1 MKHLGLITLCYSVLA
16 LSACVTRE
24 QADAKLS
31 EGCQAGITVLL
42 PEDQKIDKVVRSEYT
57 PATEGAGFR
66 HVTIVATLEND
77 WLEEEH
83 EYQCVFDENFGL
95 FKSNHTAAI
104 MKLDTGDGRV
114 FGQAGARILGDAQDW
129 IKITNAVREAMYE

>member
-1 MKHLGLITLCYSVLA
+1 MKHSGLTLLCVSVL
-16 LSACVTRE
+16 LLGACVSRE
-24 QADAKLS
+24 QADAKLAK
-31 EGCQAGITVLL
+31 GCEAGISVLL
-42 PEDQKIDKVVRSEYT
+42 PEDQAIDKIVGSEYT

-66 HVTIVATLEND
+66 HVTIIATLEND
-77 WLEEEH
+77 WLEEEY

-95 FKSNHTAAI
+95 FNSSHTAAI

-129 IKITNAVREAMYE
+129 IKITDAVRKAMYE